1 MKGKIFAIICL
12 LIFTSFLTL
21 NAQWA
26 KTFGTDEDENAFC
39 IQRTND
45 GGYIVAGNTG
55 EYKFEDS
62 RSVPPGQ
69 DIWVIKLSNDGEIEW
84 QKIFGHNGTD
94 EVYFIQQTNDGGYI
108 FGGRLGVLG
117 GLDSLFSIIKLSP
130 NGDIEWQ
137 KNYDDVDSSIGLL
150 YSLQQTIDGGYIVAG
165 YDYFSSNQTQ
175 DILILKL
182 FFDGSVEWSK
192 TYRGSI
198 DGKPSSIQLTSDR
211 GFIVAGYTTSSG
223 AGESDIWILKLASDG
238 TIEWLKTYG
247 GSEGEN
253 AYSIQQTNDGGYI
266 VAGLILSFGAGQPDF
281 WVLKLSSEGDIE
293 WNKTYGGS
301 ESETAYSIQQT
312 SDGGYI
318 VAGETES
325 FGAGY
330 KDIWI
335 LKLSIWGDIEW
346 QKTYGG
352 RQNETASFIQQT
364 GDGGYVV
371 AGSTDTYGEGKR
383 DFLILK
389 LFPNGDI
396 NSACK
401 FINDS
406 SAEVSDPDISPVDI
420 YVNPEY
426 PDILYEDLN
435 IAPRESE
442 AVVYSLCLGPR
453 TLSLSASS
461 GGTTNPQPG
470 TYIYDHAERI
480 TMSRYTDD
488 GYIFIGWSGD
498 ALSTD
503 RLLSITMDSDKSIIA
518 NFIENVLDEIW
529 KGAKKAPCFIA
540 TAAFGSPLHPY
551 VKTLQDFRDR
561 YLMSSR
567 AGRKLVT
574 LYYKYSPHIA
584 ELITSHKAL
593 RTVVRIWL
601 IPFVAMGYS
610 MVHFGPVKT
619 TIMLVLTS
627 MLPFFFVWFYR
638 RRGKRDEP

>member
-26 KTFGTDEDENAFC
+26 RTYGTDEDENAFC

-45 GGYIVAGNTG
+45 GGYIVAGKTG
-55 EYKFEDS
+55 IEKYDG
-62 RSVPPGQ
+62 RGLIQPGQ
-69 DIWVIKLSNDGEIEW
+69 DIWIAKLSSDGKIEW
-84 QKIFGHNGTD
+84 QKIYGDDATD
-94 EVYFIQQTNDGGYI
+94 EVHFIQQTSDGGFI
-108 FGGRLGVLG
+108 FGGRIGVLG
-117 GLDSLFSIIKLSP
+117 GLSSFSIIKLSP

-137 KNYDDVDSSIGLL
+137 KNYGDDSVNKVA

-165 YDYFSSNQTQ
+165 TQTSG
-175 DILILKL
+175 ILILKL
-182 FFDGSVEWSK
+182 YFDGSVEWSK

-198 DGKPSSIQLTSDR
+198 DGKPSFIQLTSDR
-211 GFIVAGYTTSSG
+211 GFIVAGYTTSSW

-238 TIEWLKTYG
+238 TIEWQKTYG
-247 GSEGEN
+247 GSESER

-312 SDGGYI
+312 FDGGYV

-352 RQNETASFIQQT
+352 RKNETASFIQQT
-364 GDGGYVV
+364 FDGGYIV
-371 AGSTDTYGEGKR
+371 AGSTETYGVGER
-383 DFLILK
+383 DILILK
-389 LFPNGDI
+389 LLSNGEI
-396 NSACK
+396 NSSCI
-401 FINDS
+401 FISDS
-406 SAEVSDPDISPVDI
+406 NAEVSNPDISPVDT

-426 PDILYEDLN
+426 PDILYENLD
-435 IAPRESE
+435 ISPRESE
-442 AVVYSLCLGPR
+442 AVVHNLCLGPR

-480 TMSRYTDD
+480 AMSPYTED
-488 GYIFIGWSGD
+488 GYNFIGWSGD
-498 ALSTD
+498 VLSTD
-503 RLLSITMDSDKSIIA
+503 KLIYVTMDADKSIKA
-518 NFIENVLDEIW
+518 NFSENVLDDLW
-529 KGAKKAPCFIA
+529 QQAKKAPCFIA

-561 YLMSSR
+561 YLMPSR

>member
-1 MKGKIFAIICL
+1 MKGKIFTIICL

-26 KTFGTDEDENAFC
+26 RTYGTDEDENAFC

-55 EYKFEDS
+55 VEEIDE
-62 RSVPPGQ
+62 RGLVTPGQ
-69 DIWVIKLSNDGEIEW
+69 DIWITKLSSDGKIEW
-84 QKIFGHNGTD
+84 QKIYGDDATD
-94 EVYFIQQTNDGGYI
+94 EVHFIQQTSDGGFI
-108 FGGRLGVLG
+108 FGGRIEPHQTLGRT
-117 GLDSLFSIIKLSP
+117 SIIKLFP

-137 KNYDDVDSSIGLL
+137 KYYGDASTINVVH
-150 YSLQQTIDGGYIVAG
+150 SLQQTGDGGYIVAGQHYFSGWQSYHILILKLYSDGSVDWSKSYRGNIDDKPSIQLTSDGGYIVAG
-165 YDYFSSNQTQ
+165 YT
-175 DILILKL
+175 
-182 FFDGSVEWSK
+182 
-192 TYRGSI
+192 
-198 DGKPSSIQLTSDR
+198 
-211 GFIVAGYTTSSG
+211 ASSG
-223 AGESDIWILKLASDG
+223 AGESDIWILKLTLDG
-238 TIEWLKTYG
+238 TIEWQRTYG

-301 ESETAYSIQQT
+301 ESEIAYSIQQT
-312 SDGGYI
+312 FDGGY
-318 VAGETES
+318 VVVGETES

-396 NSACK
+396 NSSCI
-401 FINDS
+401 FISDS
-406 SAEVSDPDISPVDI
+406 NAEVSNPDISPVDT

-426 PDILYEDLN
+426 PDILYENLN
-435 IAPRESE
+435 ISPRESE
-442 AVVYSLCLGPR
+442 AVVHSLCLGPR
-453 TLSLSASS
+453 TLSLSASI

-470 TYIYDHAERI
+470 TYIYDNAERI
-480 TMSRYTDD
+480 AMSPYTDD
-488 GYIFIGWSGD
+488 GYNFIGWSGD
-498 ALSTD
+498 VLSTD
-503 RLLSITMDSDKSIIA
+503 KLIYVTMDADKSIKA
-518 NFIENVLDEIW
+518 NFSENVLDDLW
-529 KGAKKAPCFIA
+529 QGAKKAPCFIA

-619 TIMLVLTS
+619 TVMLVLTS